1 MTLAP
6 EPILRAA
13 LDTVGWACIFIR
25 NQTIREGA
33 PTKMINDVMEA
44 IHEVPQLLTHWRP
57 DSLATVRIHLDCFP
71 ASEWQDAPDLLA
83 FFEQRLN
90 DYGYE
95 EDAA

>member
-1 MTLAP
+1 MALAP

-33 PTKMINDVMEA
+33 PTKMINDAMEA
-44 IHEVPQLLTHWRP
+44 VHEVPQMLTRWRP
-57 DSLATVRIHLDCFP
+57 DTLEEIRVHLGCFP
-71 ASEWQDAPDLLA
+71 ASQWQDAPDLVA
-83 FFEQRLN
+83 FFEQRLK

-95 EDAA
+95 EAAA